1 MLYEQLWE
9 IAILIVGA
17 FVVAAVPLRAGL
29 RIMKSVQ
36 RIEIELSKMEKKIN
50 ILRSQESRRLM
61 MELKVNSE
69 EAEID
74 SHGNLTKTGLE
85 PGGAGVLPNDVAL
98 ILAKPCL
105 NRQNESSALALAHC
119 DSASP

>member
-1 MLYEQLWE
+1 MLYDQLWG
-9 IAILIVGA
+9 IVIVMIGA
-17 FVVAAVPLRAGL
+17 FAVAAVPLRAGI

-36 RIEIELSKMEKKIN
+36 RIEIELSKMETKIN

-69 EAEID
+69 VEID
-74 SHGNLTKTGLE
+74 PHGSLTKTGLE
-85 PGGAGVLPNDVAL
+85 PGGDSVLPHDVAL

-105 NRQNESSALALAHC
+105 TRQNESSTLALAHC
-119 DSASP
+119 DGAGP